1 MQRIFRYFRD
11 RLWMILLAVLLTA
24 LISEGPI
31 AQLLAVGVA
40 TACACKV
47 ISLVE
52 GPSHEEQ

>member
-1 MQRIFRYFRD
+1 MQRISHYLRD

-24 LISEGPI
+24 PFSDPPI

-47 ISLVE
+47 IALVE
-52 GPSHEEQ
+52 WPSHEEE